1 MKDPKI
7 LPFGSWFRVY
17 EQADINKSSSIP
29 ADTIITVDNS
39 MLLVKANAGKIKNN
53 YQVKH
58 KDIGTM
64 DAISAKYSNDT
75 NYLELTLNIPY
86 GKGVFVKPK
95 IEDPKNKEQMSK
107 GGIYANYIK
116 GSSLTSN
123 DKLYLKVNLVK
134 NKKAIEA
141 VESAT
146 NSKQTIDL
154 GNGFNLIKV

>member
-1 MKDPKI
+1 
-7 LPFGSWFRVY
+7 
-17 EQADINKSSSIP
+17 
-29 ADTIITVDNS
+29 
-39 MLLVKANAGKIKNN
+39 
-53 YQVKH
+53 
-58 KDIGTM
+58 M

-75 NYLELTLNIPY
+75 NYLELTLSIPY